1 MTTGL
6 PATIGTEV
14 GSTLQPKQKQ

>member
-6 PATIGTEV
+6 PATIDTEV
-14 GSTLQPKQKQ
+14 GSTLQAK